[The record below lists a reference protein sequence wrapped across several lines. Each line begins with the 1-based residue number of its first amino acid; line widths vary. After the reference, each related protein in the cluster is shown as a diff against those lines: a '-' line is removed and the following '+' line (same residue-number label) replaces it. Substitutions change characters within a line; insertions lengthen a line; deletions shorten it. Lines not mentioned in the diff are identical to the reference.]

1 MDPIASLRKAFESDK
16 HGFIY
21 ARQLEKLA
29 RSNHLIREI
38 AHQYGYYPVYA
49 PNSHHV
55 KGYKHHTLIQD
66 TRETH

>member
-1 MDPIASLRKAFESDK
+1 MNPIASLRKAFESDK
-16 HGFIY
+16 SGFIY

-29 RSNHLIREI
+29 RSSHLIQEI

-55 KGYKHHTLIQD
+55 RGYKHHTLIQD
-66 TRETH
+66 TRETN